1 MNEIVYEL
9 LALLLCGEQ
18 QEKRYILDNVK
29 PEYFEYEALSEFF
42 NVVKELDGSHAP
54 IDMVSVREA
63 LIKDKDPEVQ
73 GRRIRAWSGPRYL
86 FSSQRFV
93 AR

>member
-42 NVVKELDGSHAP
+42 NVVKELFPDY
-54 IDMVSVREA
+54 DV
-63 LIKDKDPEVQ
+63 PE
-73 GRRIRAWSGPRYL
+73 SYTMK
-86 FSSQRFV
+86 
-93 AR
+93 

>member
-29 PEYFEYEALSEFF
+29 PEYF
-42 NVVKELDGSHAP
+42 V
-54 IDMVSVREA
+54 
-63 LIKDKDPEVQ
+63 
-73 GRRIRAWSGPRYL
+73 GRFACPDRYGL
-86 FSSQRFV
+86 RPGGVDQR
-93 AR
+93 

>member
-42 NVVKELDGSHAP
+42 NVVKEL
-54 IDMVSVREA
+54 VR
-63 LIKDKDPEVQ
+63 
-73 GRRIRAWSGPRYL
+73 
-86 FSSQRFV
+86 SSRT
-93 AR
+93 